1 MCHMPRKPE
10 EFKTGSI
17 LNLSFLLILSLF
29 PALTA
34 EHYYQH
40 QTRSFLQ
47 HIFHHFVTSE
57 RGMNRMNAGSL
68 LFGIIIVGGM
78 MLLSNIVYFKME
90 LQSTTASL

>member
-1 MCHMPRKPE
+1 MCHMPREPA

-17 LNLSFLLILSLF
+17 LNLSFLLILSL

-34 EHYYQH
+34 RHYYQH

-57 RGMNRMNAGSL
+57 RGMNTMNAGSL